1 MSLATNPVDGIRI
14 AYEDTGDTGDT
25 GHSRNMAPDGEPVVL
40 LHGSGLSRGSW
51 RGLGYIRALK
61 QTNRVV
67 ALDLRGHG
75 RSDKPHEPSAYA
87 MPLIVG
93 DVIAVL
99 DELHIPA
106 AHVVGYSLGAR
117 TGFSLI
123 DAHPDRALSL
133 VSLGGTFRS
142 LAGSVAD
149 VFFADFDIALRTGG
163 MPEFIRLWGESRGRP
178 VDAPT
183 AAAFLANDAEALAA
197 YFEQAGSEAGVDET
211 RLAELT
217 TPTLLMAGTDDP
229 ARFADSRLAAS
240 IMPNARFVA
249 LDGRG
254 HGDTLAPTA
263 PVLAE
268 IRRHLTGEA

>member
-1 MSLATNPVDGIRI
+1 MSFATNPADGMKI
-14 AYEDTGDTGDT
+14 AYEDTANTSGAGD
-25 GHSRNMAPDGEPVVL
+25 PVVL

-51 RGLGYIRALK
+51 RGLGYIRALRE
-61 QTNRVV
+61 TNRVV

-75 RSDKPHEPSAYA
+75 RSDKPHEPSAYG

-99 DELHIPA
+99 DALQLPA
-106 AHVVGYSLGAR
+106 AHIVGYSLGAR

-133 VSLGGTFRS
+133 TSLGGTFRS
-142 LAGSVAD
+142 LAGSVAS
-149 VFFADFDIALRTGG
+149 VFFPGFDDALRGGG
-163 MPEFIRLWGESRGRP
+163 MPEFVRLWGDARGRP

-183 AAAFLANDAEALAA
+183 AAAFLANDARALAA
-197 YFEQAGSEAGVDET
+197 YFEQAGSERGVDES

-217 TPTLLMAGTDDP
+217 TPTLLMAGTED
-229 ARFADSRLAAS
+229 AGRFADSRLAAS

-254 HGDTLAPTA
+254 HADTLAPTA

-268 IRRHLTGEA
+268 ITRTLRGDA

>member
-1 MSLATNPVDGIRI
+1 MSFATNHSDGVRI
-14 AYEDTGDTGDT
+14 AYEDTGVAAEHDPV
-25 GHSRNMAPDGEPVVL
+25 HAGEPIVL

-51 RGLGYIRALK
+51 RGLGYIRALR
-61 QTNRVV
+61 QENRVV

-75 RSDKPHEPSAYA
+75 RSEKPHDASAYS

-99 DELHIPA
+99 DELQIPS
-106 AHVVGYSLGAR
+106 AHVIGYSLGAR

-123 DAHPDRALSL
+123 EAHPDRALSF

-149 VFFADFDIALRTGG
+149 VFFPDFDSALRSGG
-163 MPEFIRLWGESRGRP
+163 MPEFVRRWGEARGRP

-197 YFEQAGSEAGVDET
+197 YFEQAGSEAGVDES
-211 RLAELT
+211 RLAEMT
-217 TPTLLMAGTDDP
+217 TPTLLMAGTEDA

-240 IMPNARFVA
+240 IMPRARFVE
-249 LDGRG
+249 LEGRG

-263 PVLAE
+263 PVLVE
-268 IRRHLTGEA
+268 IRRTLRREA

>member
-1 MSLATNPVDGIRI
+1 MSFATNPVDGVRI
-14 AYEDTGDTGDT
+14 AYEDVSDTEAGD
-25 GHSRNMAPDGEPVVL
+25 PIVL

-51 RGLGYIRALK
+51 RGLGYIRALR
-61 QTNRVV
+61 QTNRVL

-75 RSDKPHEPSAYA
+75 RSDKPHEPVHYT
-87 MPLIVG
+87 MPLVVG

-99 DELHIPA
+99 DELQIPA
-106 AHVVGYSLGAR
+106 AHVIGYSLGAR

-123 DAHPDRALSL
+123 DAHPERALSL

-149 VFFADFDIALRTGG
+149 VFFPGFDDALKSGG
-163 MPEFIRLWGESRGRP
+163 MAEFVRLWGEARGRP

-183 AAAFLANDAEALAA
+183 AAAFLANDPEALAA
-197 YFEQAGSEAGVDET
+197 YFEQAGSEKGVDES
-211 RLAELT
+211 RLAQLT
-217 TPTLLMAGTDDP
+217 TRTLLMAGTEDA

-240 IMPNARFVA
+240 IMPHARFVG

-254 HGDTLAPTA
+254 HADTLAPTA

-268 IRRHLTGEA
+268 IRRTLLGEA

>member
-1 MSLATNPVDGIRI
+1 MSFATNPVDDVQI
-14 AYEDTGDTGDT
+14 AYEDTAGEGD
-25 GHSRNMAPDGEPVVL
+25 PIVL

-51 RGLGYIRALK
+51 RSLGYIRALK

-75 RSDKPHEPSAYA
+75 RSDKPHDSSSYA

-99 DELHIPA
+99 DELQIPA
-106 AHVVGYSLGAR
+106 AHMVGYSLGAR
-117 TGFSLI
+117 TGFSFI
-123 DAHPDRALSL
+123 DGHPDRALSL

-142 LAGSVAD
+142 LAGSVSD
-149 VFFADFDIALRTGG
+149 VFFPGFDDALRSGG
-163 MPEFIRLWGESRGRP
+163 MPEFVRLWGESRGRP

-183 AAAFLANDAEALAA
+183 AAAFLANDAQALAA
-197 YFEQAGSEAGVDET
+197 YFEQAGSEVGIAES

-217 TPTLLMAGTDDP
+217 TPTLLMAGTEDRD
-229 ARFADSRLAAS
+229 RFADSQLAAS
-240 IMPNARFVA
+240 VMPHARFVA

-254 HGDTLAPTA
+254 HADTLAPTA
-263 PVLAE
+263 PVLSEMRRELAAE
-268 IRRHLTGEA
+268 SV

>member
-1 MSLATNPVDGIRI
+1 MSFATNPADGIRI
-14 AYEDTGDTGDT
+14 AYEDTHDALAAGTGD
-25 GHSRNMAPDGEPVVL
+25 PIIL

-51 RGLGYIRALK
+51 RGLGYIRALR
-61 QTNRVV
+61 QTNRVL

-75 RSDKPHEPSAYA
+75 RSDKPHEPSHYA

-99 DELHIPA
+99 DELNIPA
-106 AHVVGYSLGAR
+106 AHVIGYSLGAR

-123 DAHPDRALSL
+123 ETHPDRALSL

-149 VFFADFDIALRTGG
+149 VFFPHCDHALRSGG
-163 MPEFIRLWGESRGRP
+163 MPEFVRLWGEARGRP

-183 AAAFLANDAEALAA
+183 AAAFLANDPEALAA
-197 YFEQAGSEAGVDET
+197 YFEQAGTEPGLDES

-217 TPTLLMAGTDDP
+217 TRTLLMAGTDDV
-229 ARFADSRLAAS
+229 ARFEDSQLAAS
-240 IMPNARFVA
+240 LMPRARFVA

-268 IRRHLTGEA
+268 IGRTVSGEA

>member
-1 MSLATNPVDGIRI
+1 MSLATNPVDGVRI
-14 AYEDTGDTGDT
+14 AYEDTGDA
-25 GHSRNMAPDGEPVVL
+25 GHPRNTAPEGEPIVL

-61 QTNRVV
+61 ETNRVIT
-67 ALDLRGHG
+67 LDLRGHG

-93 DVIAVL
+93 DVVAVL
-99 DELHIPA
+99 DGLHIPA
-106 AHVVGYSLGAR
+106 AHVAGYSLGAR

-123 DAHPDRALSL
+123 DVHPDRALSL

-163 MPEFIRLWGESRGRP
+163 MPEFVRRWGESRGRP

-197 YFEQAGSEAGVDET
+197 YFEQAGSEAGIDET

-217 TPTLLMAGTDDP
+217 TPTLLMAGTDDL

>member
-1 MSLATNPVDGIRI
+1 MSYATNPVDGVSV
-14 AYEDTGDTGDT
+14 AFEDTHDASPSG
-25 GHSRNMAPDGEPVVL
+25 APVVL

-51 RGLGYIRALK
+51 RALGYIRSLSE
-61 QTNRVV
+61 TNRVV

-75 RSDKPHEPSAYA
+75 RSDKPHDAASYA

-99 DELHIPA
+99 DRLQIPA

-123 DAHPDRALSL
+123 DTHPARALSL

-142 LAGSVAD
+142 LSGSVAD
-149 VFFADFDIALRTGG
+149 VFFPGFDDALRAGG
-163 MPEFIRLWGESRGRP
+163 MPDFVRRWSEFRGRP

-197 YFEQAGSEAGVDET
+197 YFEQAGSEAGIDES

-217 TPTLLMAGTDDP
+217 TPTLVMAGTADRD
-229 ARFADSRLAAS
+229 RFADSQRAAS
-240 IMPNARFVA
+240 IMPHARFVA

-254 HGDTLAPTA
+254 HADTLAPTA

-268 IRRHLTGEA
+268 IRRTLRGEA

>member
-1 MSLATNPVDGIRI
+1 MSFATNPADGIRI
-14 AYEDTGDTGDT
+14 AYEDAHDTPAGD
-25 GHSRNMAPDGEPVVL
+25 PIVL

-51 RGLGYIRALK
+51 RGLGYIRALR
-61 QTNRVV
+61 QTNRVLT
-67 ALDLRGHG
+67 LDLRGHG
-75 RSDKPHEPSAYA
+75 RSDKPHEPSRYA
-87 MPLIVG
+87 MSLIVG

-99 DELHIPA
+99 DELDIPA

-123 DAHPDRALSL
+123 DTHPERALSL

-149 VFFADFDIALRTGG
+149 VFFPEFDNALRSGG
-163 MPEFIRLWGESRGRP
+163 MSEFVRLWGEARGRP

-183 AAAFLANDAEALAA
+183 AAAFIANDPQALAA
-197 YFEQAGSEAGVDET
+197 YFEQAGAEPGVDEG
-211 RLAELT
+211 RLAELAT
-217 TPTLLMAGTDDP
+217 RTLLMAGTADV
-229 ARFADSRLAAS
+229 ARFEDSQLAAKL
-240 IMPNARFVA
+240 MPHARFVA

-268 IRRHLTGEA
+268 IGRTVRGEV